1 MDIQLA
7 TRDYALCISNDT
19 ITEPDGGTW
28 VSAAALYLGA
38 TEPINGSWI
47 QALCAQLGI
56 TTPVYGSWVIA
67 LANYYGVTQPL
78 NGSWW
83 FGIANEACN
92 GLSLAPLANFTSDF
106 TSIEEG
112 DSVQFTDTST
122 VPAGGSAI
130 TDWQWAFTGGTP
142 GSYVGQTPQ
151 KVQYNTAGQYQVSLS
166 ATNAEGTGTKTVPN
180 YITVLAALVW
190 NTTDVDWNL
199 EESNWATDTVA
210 PAAPVWSSFT
220 TTNDPQPVVNGT
232 AEAFSAIEF
241 VINAVT
247 YTTTTSG
254 TGNWTININQDLPG
268 SVTPGTDYLGSAT
281 ATDGAGNTSAAT
293 TATITSLTT
302 LVTYNF
308 KLQDSYGDGWNGGY
322 CKLQKESSPGSGVW
336 TDVNVN
342 GNPYAYLTS
351 GDASQDVNR
360 QYYATDLLPANAAD
374 RVVSGP
380 AGIRY
385 ELYDPRD
392 PNFPSSG
399 SQDYKGV
406 VDVYIDV
413 VPGASYQVVGGNVGR
428 YTNERTWTL
437 YDNNGTTLKTFNGNS
452 SGWIVGYVQYS
463 FTA

>member
-19 ITEPDGGTW
+19 ITEPNGGTW

-38 TEPINGSWI
+38 TEPVNGSWI

-67 LANYYGVTQPL
+67 LANHYGVTQPL

-106 TSIEEG
+106 TSIQEG

-142 GSYVGQTPQ
+142 GAYVGQTPNL
-151 KVQYNTAGQYQVSLS
+151 VQYSTAGQYEVSLS

-220 TTNDPQPVVNGT
+220 TTNDPQPNVNGT
-232 AEAFSAIEF
+232 AEANSAITF

-247 YTTTTSG
+247 YTTTTNG
-254 TGNWTININQDLPG
+254 AGNWTININQDLPG
-268 SVTPGTDYLGSAT
+268 SLTPGTDYLGSCT
-281 ATDGAGNTSAAT
+281 ATDAAGNTSAAT

-302 LVTYNF
+302 VTVYELVMEDT
-308 KLQDSYGDGWNGGY
+308 YGDGWNGGAAI
-322 CKLQKESSPGSGVW
+322 LQQESSAGSGVW
-336 TDVNVN
+336 TSINFN
-342 GNPYAYLTS
+342 GNPYCFANAT
-351 GDASQDVNR
+351 DASNDVNR
-360 QYYATDLLPANAAD
+360 IYYATMATPGWPPT
-374 RVVSGP
+374 GP
-380 AGIRY
+380 AGNRF
-385 ELYDPRD
+385 ERWDADD
-392 PNFPSSG
+392 PNFPGSG
-399 SQDYKGV
+399 SRDYKGPISRFL
-406 VDVYIDV
+406 DI
-413 VPGASYQVVGGNVGR
+413 VPGQSYRVIPNGGGN
-428 YTNERTWTL
+428 YASERVWKL
-437 YDNNGTTLKTFNGNS
+437 YDNNGTLLFTQ
-452 SGWIVGYVQYS
+452 SGGSNWLTGDVQFT

>member
-19 ITEPDGGTW
+19 ITEPNGGTW

-38 TEPINGSWI
+38 TEPVNGSWI

-67 LANYYGVTQPL
+67 LANHYGVTQPL

-106 TSIEEG
+106 TSIQEG

-142 GSYVGQTPQ
+142 GSYVGQTPNL
-151 KVQYNTAGQYQVSLS
+151 VQYSTAGQYEVSLS
-166 ATNAEGTGTKTVPN
+166 ATNAEGTGTKTVQN
-180 YITVLAALVW
+180 YITVLGDLIW

-220 TTNDPQPVVNGT
+220 TTNDPQPTVNGT
-232 AEAFSAIEF
+232 AEANSAITF

-247 YTTTTSG
+247 YTTTTNG
-254 TGNWTININQDLPG
+254 AGNWTININQDLPG
-268 SVTPGTDYLGSAT
+268 SATPGSDYLGSCT
-281 ATDGAGNTSAAT
+281 ATDVAGNTSAAT

-302 LVTYNF
+302 VQVYEFVMEDT
-308 KLQDSYGDGWNGGY
+308 YGDGWNGGWVI
-322 CKLQKESSPGSGVW
+322 LQKEFPSGTGSW
-336 TDVNVN
+336 IDVNFN
-342 GNPYAYLTS
+342 GNPYCFNNVA
-351 GDASQDVNR
+351 DMANDVNR
-360 QYYATDLLPANAAD
+360 RYYATDTLNAGGM
-374 RVVSGP
+374 SGP
-380 AGIRY
+380 AGLRFERY
-385 ELYDPRD
+385 DADD
-392 PNFPSSG
+392 PNFPG
-399 SQDYKGV
+399 TGARDYKGPV
-406 VDVYIDV
+406 SRFLDIE
-413 VPGASYQVVGGNVGR
+413 PGESYKVVVGWVGS
-428 YTNERTWTL
+428 YESERVWKL
-437 YDNNGTTLKTFNGNS
+437 YDNNGTLLFTQ
-452 SGWIVGYVQYS
+452 SGSGGWGGGAIQYT